1 MLNVFFRSLILYFV
15 VVLVVR
21 VMGKRQVGELQPF
34 ELVIA
39 IMIADLVSVPADD
52 VGIPLVKGLVPI
64 FALVFAQ
71 VTISY
76 LSLKSERIR
85 GLVCGSP
92 SILIENGVIHQKNLE
107 QLRINLNDLLEQL
120 RGKDIANIDDVEFA
134 ILETNG
140 NFTVFPKSEKKTA
153 TLEDLGL
160 QADSESI
167 PITLVMDGHVMHK
180 NLKKSGIDVS
190 WLLSEIKE
198 HGLQTQGVF
207 FAYLDT
213 QGELKIIPK
222 QKEQAQ

>member
-1 MLNVFFRSLILYFV
+1 MLNVFFRSLILYGV

-39 IMIADLVSVPADD
+39 IMIAELASIPADD

-92 SILIENGVIHQKNLE
+92 SILIENGVVQQKNLE

-120 RGKDIANIDDVEFA
+120 
-134 ILETNG
+134 
-140 NFTVFPKSEKKTA
+140 
-153 TLEDLGL
+153 
-160 QADSESI
+160 
-167 PITLVMDGHVMHK
+167 
-180 NLKKSGIDVS
+180 
-190 WLLSEIKE
+190 
-198 HGLQTQGVF
+198 GV
-207 FAYLDT
+207 
-213 QGELKIIPK
+213 KI
-222 QKEQAQ
+222 

>member
-1 MLNVFFRSLILYFV
+1 MALLNVFFRALILYIV
-15 VVLVVR
+15 VVVVVR

-39 IMIADLVSVPADD
+39 IMIAELAGIPADD
-52 VGIPLVKGLVPI
+52 VGIPLAKGLVPI

-92 SILIENGVIHQKNLE
+92 SILIENGVIQQKNLNR
-107 QLRINLNDLLEQL
+107 LRININDLLEQL

-140 NFTVFPKSEKKTA
+140 NLTVFPKSQKKTA

-160 QADSESI
+160 QAQPESI
-167 PITLVMDGHVMHK
+167 PVTLIMDGRIMHK
-180 NLKKSGIDVS
+180 NLKKANLELN
-190 WLLSEIKE
+190 WLLSKIKE
-198 HGLQTQGVF
+198 QGLEKNGVF

-213 QGELKIIPK
+213 QGQLKIIPK
-222 QKEQAQ
+222 QKE

>member
-1 MLNVFFRSLILYFV
+1 MLNVFFRSLILYGV

-39 IMIADLVSVPADD
+39 IMIAELASIPADD

-92 SILIENGVIHQKNLE
+92 SILIENGVVQQKNLE

-140 NFTVFPKSEKKTA
+140 NLTVFPKSEKKTA

-160 QADSESI
+160 QGQAESI
-167 PITLVMDGHVMHK
+167 PITLIMDGHIMRK
-180 NLKKSGIDVS
+180 NMEKSGIEIG
-190 WLLSEIKE
+190 WLLSQIKE
-198 HGLQTQGVF
+198 DGLDRKEVFLAYIDSQG
-207 FAYLDT
+207 
-213 QGELKIIPK
+213 QLKLIAK

>member
-1 MLNVFFRSLILYFV
+1 MLNVFFRSLILYGV

-39 IMIADLVSVPADD
+39 IMIAELASIPADD

-92 SILIENGVIHQKNLE
+92 SILIENGVVQQKNLE

-140 NFTVFPKSEKKTA
+140 NLTVFPKSEKKTA

-160 QADSESI
+160 QGQAESI
-167 PITLVMDGHVMHK
+167 PITLIMDGHIMRK
-180 NLKKSGIDVS
+180 NMENSGIEIG
-190 WLLSEIKE
+190 WLLSQIKE
-198 HGLQTQGVF
+198 DGLDRKEVFLAYIDSQG
-207 FAYLDT
+207 
-213 QGELKIIPK
+213 QLKLIAK

>member
-1 MLNVFFRSLILYFV
+1 LLNVFFRSLILYGV

-39 IMIADLVSVPADD
+39 IMIAELASIPADD

-92 SILIENGVIHQKNLE
+92 SILIENGVVQQKNLE

-140 NFTVFPKSEKKTA
+140 NLTVFPKSEKKTA

-160 QADSESI
+160 QGQAESI
-167 PITLVMDGHVMHK
+167 PITLIMDGHIMRK
-180 NLKKSGIDVS
+180 NMENSGIEIG
-190 WLLSEIKE
+190 WLLSQIKE
-198 HGLQTQGVF
+198 DGLDRKEVFLAYIDSQG
-207 FAYLDT
+207 
-213 QGELKIIPK
+213 QLKLIAK